1 MTVVGVR
8 VSADGQLLYACSS
21 DPGFGKLTGS
31 AKPAITAFRIADG
44 TPAGR
49 FELPGGGFCNDLTE
63 LGDGTILA
71 TDSFK
76 PRIYAVSNGA
86 IRVWLEDT
94 RFEGKGFN
102 LNGIAAVS
110 GAVYVVR
117 YNTGSLYRITV
128 NPDGSAGEVSE
139 VTLSRTLRSPDGLS
153 AVSSI
158 ELIVVEGG
166 GLHAGALGSLA
177 RIRLDRHAGDVDVI
191 ADGLKVPTTAAL
203 WNGRAYVVEGQLDT
217 LFDKTAGPP
226 EAFRVRAI
234 PVK

>member
-8 VSADGQLLYACSS
+8 VSADGRLLYACSS

-71 TDSFK
+71 TDSLK

-94 RFEGKGFN
+94 RFEGEGFN

-110 GAVYVVR
+110 GAV
-117 YNTGSLYRITV
+117 YRITV

-139 VTLSRTLRSPDGLS
+139 VTLSRMLKSPDGLS
-153 AVSSI
+153 AVSST

-166 GLHAGALGSLA
+166 GLHAGALGGLA
-177 RIRLDRHAGDVDVI
+177 RIRLDRHAGDVEVI

-203 WNGRAYVVEGQLDT
+203 WNGSAYVVEGQLDT